1 MGRWKLYHC
10 RMCGAEYTYGGDRWL
25 RLPEYS
31 TVGLCAECQMEAIK
45 EFLRE
50 LWGED
55 GLEKSE

>member
-1 MGRWKLYHC
+1 MGELRWHHC
-10 RMCGAEYTYGGDRWL
+10 KRCSKVYQYDKNRWL
-25 RLPEYS
+25 HLPEYS

-55 GLEKSE
+55 GLETE